1 MLEENN
7 MNNDA
12 LAIKFTDE
20 KYCSRQE
27 VARALG
33 TNLIDTFWSNIK
45 RYRSQYAQSL
55 SLYDISKNNY
65 FVTLTSSLNDKSVIL
80 SNKIGR
86 VFLKMNELEKD
97 SYERKQVIFEMTKK
111 SLNYVS
117 KKLGILVN
125 DLALENIIKDINNN
139 SLYEPIQNYYRALKF
154 IEANFSMPIDIDLL
168 ANFLEILNG
177 SGELIS
183 FFRTKELSSSSQRV
197 LINREYNGAPTAL
210 IENMM
215 DNLME
220 FINKGSV
227 NIVIK
232 LAAVSYMFNYIKP
245 FEAHNEEI
253 AILLMK
259 AILAKGGLE
268 NYAIYVPIEN
278 TLVENSNELNDYRK
292 ETQRSN
298 DLTYY
303 VNAFIPCLDEATSSV
318 LDKIVQ
324 ISRDL
329 AEKAYFNDEGK
340 TIEES
345 LIEEKHKQEEIIEK
359 NIDEESVKVVNGN
372 KTKEKT
378 NKLEETNNNPAID
391 LSSFKD
397 FDEKA
402 LNKAAENLL
411 ESDPNLR
418 PAQAHFFVRHCTM
431 GKYYTIQQFK
441 KAEKCVYE
449 TARTSMDNLARRG
462 YYRREQIKNKFV
474 YTPISK

>member
-1 MLEENN
+1 

-33 TNLIDTFWSNIK
+33 TNLIDSFWSDIK
-45 RYRSQYAQSL
+45 RYRSQYMQSL
-55 SLYDISKNNY
+55 SLYDVSKNNY
-65 FVTLTSSLNDKSVIL
+65 VITLTSSIAERSVV
-80 SNKIGR
+80 SGNKISR
-86 VFLKMNELEKD
+86 VFKKLNELEID
-97 SYERKQVIFEMTKK
+97 SYERKQVTFEMIKK
-111 SLNYVS
+111 SLNYVA

-125 DLALENIIKDINNN
+125 DLALENIIKGINNN
-139 SLYEPIQNYYRALKF
+139 PLYEPIQNYYSALKH
-154 IEANFSMPIDIDLL
+154 IENNFSEPIDIDLL
-168 ANFLEILNG
+168 AVFLEILNG

-183 FFRTKELSSSSQRV
+183 FFRTKELSSSNQRV

-210 IENMM
+210 IETMM
-215 DNLME
+215 DNLID
-220 FINKGSV
+220 FINKTNV

-259 AILAKGGLE
+259 SILAKSGLD
-268 NYAIYVPIEN
+268 NCAIYVPIEN
-278 TLVENSNELNDYRK
+278 IFVDNSIELNDYRK

-303 VNAFIPCLDEATSSV
+303 INAIIPFFDEASSSV

-345 LIEEKHKQEEIIEK
+345 LVEEKQKQEEIIEK
-359 NIDEESVKVVNGN
+359 NIDDESIKPVNEF

>member
-1 MLEENN
+1 

-33 TNLIDTFWSNIK
+33 TNLIDSFWSDIK
-45 RYRSQYAQSL
+45 RYRSQYMQSL
-55 SLYDISKNNY
+55 SLYDVSKNNY
-65 FVTLTSSLNDKSVIL
+65 VITLTSSIAERSVV
-80 SNKIGR
+80 SGNKITR
-86 VFLKMNELEKD
+86 VFKKLNELEID
-97 SYERKQVIFEMTKK
+97 SYERKQVTFEMIKK
-111 SLNYVS
+111 SLNYVA

-125 DLALENIIKDINNN
+125 DLALENIIKGINNN
-139 SLYEPIQNYYRALKF
+139 PLYEPIQNYYSALKH
-154 IEANFSMPIDIDLL
+154 IENNFSEPIDIDLL
-168 ANFLEILNG
+168 AVFLEILNG

-183 FFRTKELSSSSQRV
+183 FFRTKELSSSNQRV

-210 IENMM
+210 IETMM
-215 DNLME
+215 DNLID
-220 FINKGSV
+220 FINKTNV

-259 AILAKGGLE
+259 SILAKSGLD
-268 NYAIYVPIEN
+268 NCAIYVPIEN
-278 TLVENSNELNDYRK
+278 ILVDNSIELNDYRK

-303 VNAFIPCLDEATSSV
+303 INAIIPLFDEASSSV

-345 LIEEKHKQEEIIEK
+345 LVEEKQKQEEIIEK
-359 NIDEESVKVVNGN
+359 NIDDESIKPVNEF